1 MYSDSRAA
9 RDNVN
14 DSAHIVS
21 EGLGSGKIAYTT
33 LTIDL
38 ANARGG
44 DVLNF
49 GYTTTFND
57 PSTGEHVEDSLYTGT
72 SFSTNATVDAKTD
85 NGTIIGSLTV
95 RKGSYATITF
105 NDNVNNISSGTAK
118 VKTQARIH
126 NQYNGEEL
134 KTTFVPLD
142 LPVVFS
148 SWTGKRDHLTAKN
161 VRELTQTQT
170 GFTEHFNAVTMET
183 TVRRVAIYNARTS
196 DIETTERGSF
206 LKNAKFEAPV
216 GAEFEV
222 TLAPDNA
229 AGNVSWTLIPDN
241 VTASYYFKKFEND
254 VPAKNDVN
262 KKLDSITLDEI
273 NKLPGVHVNTVL
285 TTEKGAVKATA
296 TGTPANYKPYVEFRT
311 KSGAKYIGVT
321 GIPAPGK
328 RMNVDVDGYKA
339 LNELG
344 KKGRNGE
351 KISNLLNALNA
362 LPGFGAGDIS
372 TYTLAVDAD
381 AKIKGHVGDESG
393 LSADRPARGMLG
405 KKGEFVF
412 TVKNTGTF
420 PALTPN
426 VTLPDGSVLTIDKLE
441 EYGNKTVGAGVGK
454 TVQITVPY
462 TVPNDA
468 TEATFSIT
476 YPGFNVNGTGND
488 TFSQTFYFT
497 DKKSAEELIEES
509 NKEQGKKLDEIAKSI
524 KDGNENTDKNL
535 KDINGELEKI
545 GNDTKRQA
553 DELDKIRKES
563 EKQTTTLDK
572 IKDNTKT
579 LSDEAKKQSD
589 YLKGID
595 GDLDTIKTEVTKH
608 TTALNTLADQS
619 KKQTYNLGKIND
631 ALKEL
636 GKKYDTL
643 NDTQKKQYE
652 QLKKQADELA
662 KQNAELAKQTAELK
676 RQSTAQENIV
686 AVLKQLAEQRAD
698 SVGDQKHK
706 DYVGRC
712 LATNTGFAI
721 SIIAPIAAAIAGTN
735 PGVQDV
741 FNQAGRNISDML
753 GTSGNPAL
761 VDFNNRYGGMIQSGL
776 QGIGGILAVL
786 ATAGAITG
794 FVNDCYQRADE
805 EMGRDIIDRP
815 NLSTDLNWIG
825 TTDHNKNG
833 FAPAANGNTPAAD
846 KGTETPA
853 ETTESAD
860 R

>member
-1 MYSDSRAA
+1 MYSDSRAS

-33 LTIDL
+33 LIIDL
-38 ANARGG
+38 ANAKGG

-49 GYTTTFND
+49 GYTTTFDD
-57 PSTGEHVEDSLYTGT
+57 PSTGEHVEDSLYIGT
-72 SFSTNATVDAKTD
+72 SFSTNATVPAKTD
-85 NGTIIGSLTV
+85 DGTIIGSLTV

-273 NKLPGVHVNTVL
+273 NTLPGVHVNTVL
-285 TTEKGAVKATA
+285 TTEKGAVKATV

-328 RMNVDVDGYKA
+328 RMNVAVDGYKA

-393 LSADRPARGMLG
+393 LSINTPARGMLG

-420 PALTPN
+420 PALAPN
-426 VTLPDGSVLTIDKLE
+426 VTLPDGSVITIDKLE

-454 TVQITVPY
+454 TVKLTVPY
-462 TVPNDA
+462 TVPADA

-476 YPGFNVNGTGND
+476 YPGFNVNGTGTD
-488 TFSQTFYFT
+488 TFTQTFYFT
-497 DKKSAEELIEES
+497 DKKSANELIEEG

-524 KDGNENTDKNL
+524 KDGNENTNKNL

-563 EKQTTTLDK
+563 EKQTTALDK

-579 LSDEAKKQSD
+579 LSDEAKKQAE

-595 GDLDTIKTEVTKH
+595 GDLDTINAEVTKH

-619 KKQTYNLGKIND
+619 KKQTDNLGKINA

-643 NDTQKKQYE
+643 NDTQKKKYE

-662 KQNAELAKQTAELK
+662 KQTDELARQTAELK
-676 RQSTAQENIV
+676 RQSDSQAMIV
-686 AVLKQLAEQRAD
+686 NQLKRLA
-698 SVGDQKHK
+698 DQQDVAAGNEKHR

-712 LATNTGFAI
+712 LATNSGFAVSLI
-721 SIIAPIAAAIAGTN
+721 LPIAAAIAGSN
-735 PGVQDV
+735 PGVQDM
-741 FNQAGRNISDML
+741 FNSASRNISDML
-753 GTSGNPAL
+753 GASSNPAV
-761 VDFNNRYGGMIQSGL
+761 VDFNNRYGGMIQAGL

-794 FVNDCYQRADE
+794 FINDCYQKADE
-805 EMGRDIIDRP
+805 ETGRDIIDRP
-815 NLSTDLNWIG
+815 TMSSELEWIG
-825 TTDHNKNG
+825 TPDHNKNG
-833 FAPAANGNTPAAD
+833 FAPAANKN
-846 KGTETPA
+846 TPA
-853 ETTESAD
+853 ETTEPAD
-860 R
+860 K